1 MTSNCSCMN
10 SCNDKISIPLFSNKE
25 LQNSIK
31 RDTIKLEEEIFQR
44 RFNMPFIQSKVSVSL
59 TDTQKEN
66 ISIEHSLIGF
76 GQKENIKSKLGK
88 AISLIPGKSE
98 QWLMVE
104 IKDNCCLY
112 FQGNQDAPTA
122 FVEVKIFGKASSQV
136 YDSLTNEI
144 CNILNTE
151 LSIPKNR
158 IYVKYE
164 EVANWG
170 WNGGNF

>member
-1 MTSNCSCMN
+1 
-10 SCNDKISIPLFSNKE
+10 
-25 LQNSIK
+25 
-31 RDTIKLEEEIFQR
+31 
-44 RFNMPFIQSKVSVSL
+44 MPYIQSKVSISL
-59 TDTQKEN
+59 TDA
-66 ISIEHSLIGF
+66 
-76 GQKENIKSKLGK
+76 QKENIKSKLGK

-104 IKDNCCLY
+104 LKDNCCLY

-144 CNILNTE
+144 CNILNSE

>member
-1 MTSNCSCMN
+1 MTSNCSRMN

-44 RFNMPFIQSKVSVSL
+44 RFSMPFIQSKVSVSL
-59 TDTQKEN
+59 TDT
-66 ISIEHSLIGF
+66 
-76 GQKENIKSKLGK
+76 QKENIKSKLGK

-122 FVEVKIFGKASSQV
+122 FVRESYTWEDAFP
-136 YDSLTNEI
+136 NEI

>member
-1 MTSNCSCMN
+1 MTSNCSHMN

-31 RDTIKLEEEIFQR
+31 RDTIKLGEEIFQR
-44 RFNMPFIQSKVSVSL
+44 RFSMPFIQSKVSVSL
-59 TDTQKEN
+59 TDT
-66 ISIEHSLIGF
+66 
-76 GQKENIKSKLGK
+76 QKENIKSKLGK